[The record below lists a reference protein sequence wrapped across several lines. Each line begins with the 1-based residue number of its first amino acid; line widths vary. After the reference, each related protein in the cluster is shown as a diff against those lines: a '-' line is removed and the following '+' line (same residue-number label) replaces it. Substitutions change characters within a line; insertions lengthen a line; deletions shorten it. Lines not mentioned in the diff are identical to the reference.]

1 MESSKRIVWIDWMRV
16 IAFFLVLVVHSTE
29 PFYFGGKGCYIAG
42 ESDMY
47 WIAFFEALARSCVP
61 LFVIA
66 SGYLLFPLRY
76 DAVTFAKK
84 RAVRILV
91 PFVIWSLFYAFY
103 WGEPVSNLKGLLL
116 NFNYTAGH
124 LWFVYMLIGLYI
136 MMPLLSP
143 WAEKVGK
150 KELGIYIGIWL
161 ATTLVPLVR
170 DAVSGHEFTGIY
182 GPTGIPNFA
191 RFPLW
196 GECSWNVYGSFY
208 YISGLI
214 GYLFVGL
221 WLRKFGSGITDRQAF
236 AAGIPCFA
244 AGALIVG
251 GGFIRRVLASAA
263 GSFPVDTEILE
274 GAWWETT
281 WGYDSFGVAI
291 MTIGAIL
298 MTSRISA
305 DGKFY
310 RRIISPVSKAS
321 YGMYLGH
328 MAVLAEFSGLFK
340 GAMPV
345 PCAIICTAVC
355 SAVVV
360 SIAGVLLQRIP
371 KIGKYIIG

>member
-1 MESSKRIVWIDWMRV
+1 MRV

-91 PFVIWSLFYAFY
+91 PFVIWSLFYALY

-116 NFNYTAGH
+116 NFNYAAGH

-170 DAVSGHEFTGIY
+170 DAVSGHDFTGIY

-196 GECSWNVYGSFY
+196 GECSWNVYGTFY

-221 WLRKFGSGITDRQAF
+221 WLRKFGAGITDRQAF

-281 WGYDSFGVAI
+281 WGYDSFGIAI

-360 SIAGVLLQRIP
+360 SIAAVLLQRIP